1 MKRVV
6 KWLGGG
12 MLLGLLVV
20 AGLAANVLW
29 FKPFSI
35 NLFFERVFLE
45 LALGDPELLSTLRIL
60 EPMGINFHNNDL
72 TDVSPEHGRQ
82 LLEKSKR
89 DLATLRSYDYESLDE
104 SQQVS
109 YDILDYYLQQGVDAE
124 PFLFHNYPVNQ
135 LFGVQNDLPDFMVN
149 IHQVTTVGE
158 AEDYIARL
166 QKVPVKFDQTLEG
179 LQLRQDTGIVP
190 PKFVVERVLGE
201 MRNLIAVPPVENTL
215 YTTFSEKLDGISML
229 GEKREPLLADC
240 AAAIEGSVYPAY
252 QKLIDF
258 MEKQLTI
265 ATEDDGV
272 WKLPNSDAYYAYALR
287 DQTSTQMTP
296 EEVHQLGVQETA
308 RIQAEM
314 DAILQS
320 QGLTEGTVG
329 ERVTKLNAD
338 PRFLYTNDDAGR
350 EACLE
355 DYRKIIDEVNTGIN
369 KVFDL
374 RPAASV
380 AVERI
385 PEFRQDGAPG
395 AYYQMPAM
403 DGSRPGTFYANL
415 RDMTSVAKFGMRTLA
430 YHEAIPGHHF
440 QIAIQQEIEGPT
452 FRKMPLFTA
461 YIEGWALYAEQLAW
475 EQGFEEDPF
484 DNLGRLQAEIFRAV
498 RLVVDTG
505 IHYKRWTRQQAIDY
519 MVANTGMDVAEVT
532 TEIERYIVNPGQAC
546 SYKVGMLKILELRKR
561 AQDALGDRFDIK
573 VFHNHVLANG
583 ALPLDVLEK
592 IIDRYIERTKSGVA
606 A

>member
-1 MKRVV
+1 MKRVA
-6 KWLGGG
+6 KYLGG
-12 MLLGLLVV
+12 LLALLLLAGAGLVV
-20 AGLAANVLW
+20 NVLW
-29 FKPFSI
+29 FKPFSVD
-35 NLFFERVFLE
+35 LFFERVFLE
-45 LALGDPELLSTLRIL
+45 LALKDPELLSTLRIL
-60 EPMGINFHNNDL
+60 EPLGLDFHSDDL
-72 TDVSPEHGRQ
+72 SDASPEHSRQ
-82 LLEKSKR
+82 LLAKSKR
-89 DLATLRSYDYESLDE
+89 DLATLRRYDYESLSE
-104 SQQVS
+104 NQQMS
-109 YDILDYYLQQGVDAE
+109 YDILDYFLQQAANAE
-124 PFLFHNYPVNQ
+124 PFQFHNYPVNQ
-135 LFGVQNDLPDFMVN
+135 LFGVQNDLPDFMIN
-149 IHQVTTVGE
+149 IHQVNSVGE

-166 QKVPVKFDQTLEG
+166 RKVPVKFDQTLEG
-179 LQLRQDTGIVP
+179 LALRQEMGIVP

-201 MRNLIAVPPVENTL
+201 MRNLIAKPATENTL
-215 YTTFSEKLDGISML
+215 YTTFAEKLDGISMI
-229 GEKREPLLADC
+229 GEHREPLLADC
-240 AAAIEGSVYPAY
+240 ADALNTAVYPAY
-252 QKLIDF
+252 EKLIAF
-258 MEKQLTI
+258 MDKQLSI

-272 WKLPNSDAYYAYALR
+272 WKLPNGDAYYALALQ
-287 DQTSTQMTP
+287 DQTTTSMTP
-296 EEVHQLGVQETA
+296 EEVHQLGLKETA

-314 DAILQS
+314 DAILQGE
-320 QGLTEGTVG
+320 GLTEGTVG
-329 ERVTKLNAD
+329 ERVLQLNRD

-355 DYRKIIDEVNTGIN
+355 DYRKIIDEVNAGIN
-369 KVFDL
+369 AVFDL

-415 RDMTSVAKFGMRTLA
+415 RDMSGMAKFGMRTLA

-440 QIAIQQEIEGPT
+440 QIAIQQEIKGPT

-461 YIEGWALYAEQLAW
+461 YTEGWALYAEQLAW
-475 EQGFEEDPF
+475 EQGFQKDPY
-484 DNLGRLQAEIFRAV
+484 DNLGRLQGEIFRAV

-519 MVANTGMDVAEVT
+519 MVANTGMDVSEVT

-546 SYKVGMLKILELRKR
+546 AYKVGMLKILALRER
-561 AQDALGDRFDIK
+561 ARNALGDKFDLK

-592 IIDRYIERTKSGVA
+592 VIDRYIERTQA
-606 A
+606 AA

>member
-1 MKRVV
+1 MKRVA
-6 KWLGGG
+6 KYLGG
-12 MLLGLLVV
+12 LLALLLLAGAGLVV
-20 AGLAANVLW
+20 NVLW
-29 FKPFSI
+29 FKPFSVD
-35 NLFFERVFLE
+35 LFFERVFLE
-45 LALGDPELLSTLRIL
+45 LALKDPELLSTLRIL
-60 EPMGINFHNNDL
+60 EPLGLDFHSDDL
-72 TDVSPEHGRQ
+72 SDASPEHSRQ
-82 LLEKSKR
+82 LLAKSKR
-89 DLATLRSYDYESLDE
+89 DLATLRRYDYESLSE
-104 SQQVS
+104 NQQMS
-109 YDILDYYLQQGVDAE
+109 YDILDYFLQQAANAE
-124 PFLFHNYPVNQ
+124 PFQFHNYPVNQ
-135 LFGVQNDLPDFMVN
+135 LFGVQNDLPDFMIN
-149 IHQVTTVGE
+149 IHQVNSVGE

-166 QKVPVKFDQTLEG
+166 RKVPVKFDQTLEG
-179 LQLRQDTGIVP
+179 LALRQEMGIVP

-201 MRNLIAVPPVENTL
+201 MRNLIAKPATENTL
-215 YTTFSEKLDGISML
+215 YTTFAEKLDGISMI
-229 GEKREPLLADC
+229 GEHREPLLADC
-240 AAAIEGSVYPAY
+240 ADALNTAVYPAY
-252 QKLIDF
+252 EKLIAF
-258 MEKQLTI
+258 MDKQLSI

-272 WKLPNSDAYYAYALR
+272 WKLPNGDAYYALALQ
-287 DQTSTQMTP
+287 DQTTTSMTP
-296 EEVHQLGVQETA
+296 EEVHQLGLKETA

-314 DAILQS
+314 DAILQGE
-320 QGLTEGTVG
+320 GLTEGTVG
-329 ERVTKLNAD
+329 ERVLQLNRD

-355 DYRKIIDEVNTGIN
+355 DYRKIIDEVNAGIN
-369 KVFDL
+369 TVFDL

-415 RDMTSVAKFGMRTLA
+415 RDMSGMAKFGMRTLA

-440 QIAIQQEIEGPT
+440 QIAIQQEIKGPT

-461 YIEGWALYAEQLAW
+461 YTEGWALYAEQLAW
-475 EQGFEEDPF
+475 EQGFQKDPY
-484 DNLGRLQAEIFRAV
+484 DNLGRLQGEIFRAV

-519 MVANTGMDVAEVT
+519 MVANTGMDVSEVT

-546 SYKVGMLKILELRKR
+546 AYKVGMLKILALRER
-561 AQDALGDRFDIK
+561 ARNALGDKFDLK

-592 IIDRYIERTKSGVA
+592 VIDRYIERTQA
-606 A
+606 AA